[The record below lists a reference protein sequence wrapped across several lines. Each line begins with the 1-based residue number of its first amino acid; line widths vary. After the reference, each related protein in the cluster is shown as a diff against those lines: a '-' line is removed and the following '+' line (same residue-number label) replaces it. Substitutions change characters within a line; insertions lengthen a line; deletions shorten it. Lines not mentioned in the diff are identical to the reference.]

1 MGSGHGS
8 EDKTGG
14 ATMTTTKFT
23 RSLRALVMAG
33 AVCAVTAG
41 AIATP
46 ALADSDD
53 WHGHGGWGDQ
63 DRHDHDGWRRGP
75 AYGYSYGY
83 AYPAYPYTYYAPPA
97 PVYAAPPSVGVYF
110 GFR

>member
-1 MGSGHGS
+1 MQ
-8 EDKTGG
+8 
-14 ATMTTTKFT
+14 TTKFT

-46 ALADSDD
+46 ALADNDD
-53 WHGHGGWGDQ
+53 WHGRGGWGD
-63 DRHDHDGWRRGP
+63 HDHDSWHDRGGWYGDRDDWRRP

-110 GFR
+110 GIR